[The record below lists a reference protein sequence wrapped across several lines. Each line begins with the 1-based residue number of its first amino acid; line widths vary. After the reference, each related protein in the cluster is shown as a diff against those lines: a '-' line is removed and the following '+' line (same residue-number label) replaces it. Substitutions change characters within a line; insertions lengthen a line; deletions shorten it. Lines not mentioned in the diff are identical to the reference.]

1 MINKN
6 IEKSIIFEF
15 ICQRLNQI
23 LKSNKIKIKD
33 EMILIGENN
42 IIKSAELFELF
53 MDIEVYLKD
62 FNLVFDWPNMIV
74 ELSNKNTNIS
84 IKQLINYIFNK
95 NEIK

>member
-62 FNLVFDWPNMIV
+62 FNLIFDWPNMIV
-74 ELSNKNTNIS
+74 ELSNNNTNIS

>member
-33 EMILIGENN
+33 EMILVGENN

-62 FNLVFDWPNMIV
+62 FNLIFDWPNMIV
-74 ELSNKNTNIS
+74 ELSNNNTNIS

>member
-33 EMILIGENN
+33 EMILVGENN

-62 FNLVFDWPNMIV
+62 FNLIFYWPNMIV
-74 ELSNKNTNIS
+74 ELSNNNTNIS
-84 IKQLINYIFNK
+84 IKQLINYIFIK

>member
-33 EMILIGENN
+33 EMILVGENN

-62 FNLVFDWPNMIV
+62 FNLIFDWPNMIV
-74 ELSNKNTNIS
+74 ELSNNNTNIS
-84 IKQLINYIFNK
+84 IKQLINYIFIK